1 MANRDIALSVTSVM
15 LGVMV
20 GAGSV
25 MYAQDIETTDGGA
38 VAYRQAE
45 RAERFKKRHISDMM
59 PGPDVSKTK
68 RLKKK
73 EQMELV
79 APEEAKS
86 TCDVVKSIVAE
97 LSGIVFRV
105 VPDNQK
111 NTEIRMKLKNAFD
124 KVTRDHCANE
134 DTSAGQGAGAEEEKK
149 MKRAAPKRVDNDCE
163 QYEAGSVRATKCKAN
178 ELLDLPYIP

>member
-25 MYAQDIETTDGGA
+25 MYAQDITTTDGGTG
-38 VAYRQAE
+38 AYRQAE
-45 RAERFKKRHISDMM
+45 RDERVKKRHISDMM
-59 PGPDVSKTK
+59 PGPDISKMKKLK
-68 RLKKK
+68 RK
-73 EQMELV
+73 EQMEIV
-79 APEEAKS
+79 APEGVKT
-86 TCDVVKSIVAE
+86 TCELVKSVVAE
-97 LSGIVFRV
+97 LSDIVFRV

-111 NTEIRMKLKNAFD
+111 NTEIRMKLKNALD

-134 DTSAGQGAGAEEEKK
+134 DTSAGQGAEEEKK
-149 MKRAAPKRVDNDCE
+149 MKRAAPRRIDNNCE

-178 ELLDLPYIP
+178 ELLDLPYLP